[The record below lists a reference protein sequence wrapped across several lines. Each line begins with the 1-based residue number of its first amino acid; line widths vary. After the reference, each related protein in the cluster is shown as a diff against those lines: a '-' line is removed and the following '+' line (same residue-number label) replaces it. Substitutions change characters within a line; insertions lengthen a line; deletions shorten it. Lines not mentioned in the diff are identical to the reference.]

1 MRLFPL
7 STTVILLA
15 IIQAPALA
23 QAQAQE
29 RLNSDA
35 IKSKLTGNTATLVTN
50 ELDLTTGYLEAD
62 GSMRGHIRGQK
73 YTGSWEVKEG
83 DLLCFNLPG
92 RTFDSCR
99 RVFQYSG
106 FLQLHSTTG
115 TPSGRIE
122 ILSGNYYSL

>member
-1 MRLFPL
+1 MRLFFL
-7 STTVILLA
+7 STAVILLA
-15 IIQAPALA
+15 TIQTPVL
-23 QAQAQE
+23 AQE

-35 IKSKLTGNTATLVTN
+35 IKSKLTGNTVTLVTN
-50 ELDLTTGYLEAD
+50 ELDLTTGYLEVD
-62 GSMRGHIRGQK
+62 GSMRGHIRGEK

-83 DLLCFNLPG
+83 GLLCFELPG

-106 FLQLHSTTG
+106 FLQLHATSG

-122 ILSGNYYSL
+122 ILSGNYYDL

>member
-1 MRLFPL
+1 MRLFLL

-15 IIQAPALA
+15 TIQTPAL
-23 QAQAQE
+23 AQE

-35 IKSKLTGNTATLVTN
+35 IKSKLTDNTATLVTS

-62 GSMRGHIRGQK
+62 GSMRGHIRGVK

-83 DLLCFNLPG
+83 GLLCFNLPG
-92 RTFDSCR
+92 RTFDSCK

-122 ILSGNYYSL
+122 VLSGNYYDL

>member
-1 MRLFPL
+1 MRLFFL
-7 STTVILLA
+7 STAVILLA
-15 IIQAPALA
+15 TIQAQAL
-23 QAQAQE
+23 AQE

-35 IKSKLTGNTATLVTN
+35 IKSKLTGNTVILVTN

-62 GSMRGHIRGQK
+62 GSMRGHIRGEK

-83 DLLCFNLPG
+83 DLLCFDLPG

-99 RVFQYSG
+99 RVFQYSD
-106 FLQLHSTTG
+106 FLQLHATTG

-122 ILSGNYYSL
+122 ILSGNYYDL